1 MAKGRLMAFRF
12 FVDDWEGG
20 TSYLSNEE
28 AGAYIRLLIFQFRND
43 FIEPDM
49 FLRICQND
57 EKIMAVLSKKFKQKK
72 GAFYNERM
80 VKAKDD
86 TCKYVEKQSLKG
98 KKSAQLRSNRG
109 STTVEPFGSGSGSG
123 SIKGGVGENPK
134 PKEYYYDLFDKIK
147 ADELF
152 LESCQKTYR
161 MSAAQT
167 HYQLQQFFREKLG
180 LNLTWESPHDCRT
193 NFFYWL
199 GKRGDDIRMPVPDTP
214 ANVDKK
220 AIDDFYN
227 SRMNP
232 IDRAGRQTEEFII
245 EGEED
250 E

>member
-1 MAKGRLMAFRF
+1 MAFRF

-43 FIEPDM
+43 FIDADM

-57 EKIMAVLSKKFKQKK
+57 EKIMAVLIKKFKQKK
-72 GAFYNERM
+72 GRFYNERM
-80 VKAKDD
+80 IKVKDD
-86 TCKYVEKQSLKG
+86 ACKYVEKQSVKG
-98 KKSAQLRSNRG
+98 KKSAMLRMNRS
-109 STTVEPFGSGSGSG
+109 STVVEPLGSGSGSG
-123 SIKGGVGENPK
+123 SIIGGEGGILK

-161 MSAAQT
+161 MSANQL

-180 LNLTWESPHDCRT
+180 LNLIWESPHDCQK

-199 GKRGDDIRMPVPDTP
+199 GKRGDDIRMPVPDSTDTV
-214 ANVDKK
+214 NKK

-232 IDRAGRQTEEFII
+232 ADRAGRQTEEFII

>member
-1 MAKGRLMAFRF
+1 ML
-12 FVDDWEGG
+12 
-20 TSYLSNEE
+20 
-28 AGAYIRLLIFQFRND
+28 
-43 FIEPDM
+43 
-49 FLRICQND
+49 
-57 EKIMAVLSKKFKQKK
+57 
-72 GAFYNERM
+72 
-80 VKAKDD
+80 KAKDD
-86 TCKYVEKQSLKG
+86 TCKYLEKQSLKG

-109 STTVEPFGSGSGSG
+109 STVVEPFGSGSGSG
-123 SIKGGVGENPK
+123 SIIGGVGENSK
-134 PKEYYYDLFDKIK
+134 PKEYYYELFDKIK

-180 LNLTWESPHDCRT
+180 LNLIWESPHDCQK

-214 ANVDKK
+214 DTVDKK

-227 SRMNP
+227 SRMNSA
-232 IDRAGRQTEEFII
+232 DRAGRQTEEFII